1 MRYISII
8 FFLSVLYC
16 GTMLFSQEACAAKII
31 LKSGKEITAE
41 IIEKTDTYIKID
53 FKGTPIYYELKY
65 ISCIEETQKPGNDN
79 PAVSASTADENKKL
93 KEEIL
98 ALKEIL
104 RQVNIGYNIR
114 LGDLYAQNDCFDE
127 AIKAYENALVFK
139 PDDPDLEYNL
149 GVLFETNKKDAPKA
163 AEHYRSYL
171 RLRPDAPDKDEIN
184 KIIGSL
190 LNDSSF

>member
-1 MRYISII
+1 
-8 FFLSVLYC
+8 
-16 GTMLFSQEACAAKII
+16 
-31 LKSGKEITAE
+31 
-41 IIEKTDTYIKID
+41 
-53 FKGTPIYYELKY
+53 
-65 ISCIEETQKPGNDN
+65 
-79 PAVSASTADENKKL
+79 
-93 KEEIL
+93 
-98 ALKEIL
+98 LKEIL